1 MGIRLPRCQRLLD
14 PSQETFLAQARA
26 FWPGVDEGCFEPLW
40 QEIVQKPSGR
50 STNLTL
56 GEAWEIAR
64 CSGFERQRSCV
75 WWRDYLGR
83 LHVLLSN
90 AKPEE
95 NLPPLVALYPEVC
108 GYQSGEKVSRVLC
121 FCECGVWGRP
131 EELAWMGDRCG
142 PCHDRDATDRF
153 EPITQTV
160 PGGRCVAWTPEGLL
174 AVGSVSELLL
184 VRPTPWEVRQ
194 RWRFQG
200 VQRIETHP
208 KGRYLLVTHQD
219 GTTLL
224 DTSTSEHLRT
234 LNGPVAFHPFVERLV
249 VVDGRGHRLEL
260 TEFDG
265 TTVQRFEQADSVPE
279 AGMFA
284 LAPHGRELA
293 AVVAVGAQDQLRI
306 WNVFTGKLKH
316 RVALIQRE
324 YQALAWSPL
333 GEYLLL
339 AGRDRVEIHRRTP
352 TPEWC
357 HVPGV
362 GTFWF
367 DESGQEATLANAN
380 EIVTIR
386 LDSQRIV
393 SRLHLAGGASA
404 ISPDGLLL
412 AQERLNCV
420 RVLPGP
426 AVWAG
431 G

>member
-1 MGIRLPRCQRLLD
+1 
-14 PSQETFLAQARA
+14 
-26 FWPGVDEGCFEPLW
+26 
-40 QEIVQKPSGR
+40 
-50 STNLTL
+50 
-56 GEAWEIAR
+56 
-64 CSGFERQRSCV
+64 
-75 WWRDYLGR
+75 
-83 LHVLLSN
+83 LSN
-90 AKPEE
+90 REQEE

-108 GYQSGEKVSRVLC
+108 GWQSGEKVSRVLC
-121 FCECGVWGRP
+121 FCECGAWGLP

-153 EPITQTV
+153 EPITRTV
-160 PGGRCVAWTPEGLL
+160 PGAYCVAWTPEGLL
-174 AVGSVSELLL
+174 AVGCALELLL
-184 VRPTPWEVRQ
+184 VSPTPWEVRH
-194 RWRFQG
+194 RWRFQN
-200 VQRIETHP
+200 VRHIAAHP
-208 KGRYLLVTHQD
+208 KGRYLLVLHQE

-224 DTSTSEHLRT
+224 DATTGEDLRT
-234 LNGPVAFHPFVERLV
+234 LDGPVAFHPFVERLV
-249 VVDGRGHRLEL
+249 TFDRRARRLEL

-265 TTVQRFEQADSVPE
+265 TAVQRFEESGDRAPKL
-279 AGMFA
+279 GMFA

-333 GEYLLL
+333 GEYLLV

-352 TPEWC
+352 TPQWTS

-367 DESGQEATLANAN
+367 DESGQGATLANTH

-404 ISPDGLLL
+404 ISHDGMLL
-412 AQERLNCV
+412 AQESGDRV

-426 AVWAG
+426 AAWPG
-431 G
+431 D